1 MPVVR
6 CMWPMVTAVRFRVRT
21 GSILV
26 NLEAGQR
33 RAGASPR
40 WGLAMLP
47 FTTSSPGSLLMR
59 TRLKLAAL
67 VGVIHL
73 LSQTTHAALTQW
85 RVDQGGNG
93 HFYGVTT
100 SKGTW
105 DAAEAEAVAVGGHL
119 VSIDSAAE
127 NEFVRLL
134 CPPNP
139 SAPGNACW
147 IGLSRPD
154 GGAWRWSDG
163 SPVTYTNWGPGEPNN
178 ARGNEFW
185 VWIYGPHSNNAG
197 GDWNDH
203 PQWDYAMHGVIEV
216 VPAPTSLPV
225 MLLVA
230 LARRRRSINGAA

>member
-1 MPVVR
+1 MLMHLKSFAPA
-6 CMWPMVTAVRFRVRT
+6 CIIAL
-21 GSILV
+21 LV
-26 NLEAGQR
+26 HPAN
-33 RAGASPR
+33 
-40 WGLAMLP
+40 
-47 FTTSSPGSLLMR
+47 
-59 TRLKLAAL
+59 
-67 VGVIHL
+67 
-73 LSQTTHAALTQW
+73 AALTQW

-100 SKGTW
+100 GKGTW
-105 DAAEAEAVAVGGHL
+105 DAAEAEAVATGGHL
-119 VSIDSAAE
+119 VSIESAAE

-163 SPVTYTNWGPGEPNN
+163 AAVNYTNWGPGEPNN

-185 VWIYGPHSNNAG
+185 VWIYGPHSSNAG

-203 PQWDYAMHGVIEV
+203 PQWDYAMYGVIEV
-216 VPAPTSLPV
+216 VPAPAVLPAI
-225 MLLVA
+225 LLGG
-230 LARRRRSINGAA
+230 LARRRRSNIRAA